1 MTSLLLPYLVLFASS
16 VGVRF
21 VLDRLNMGHLRKHG
35 HTVPAVFQGEIE
47 PATLERIRDYTVART
62 RIGLW
67 EDLFQSALV
76 LLVLFSGLI
85 PWLAGLL
92 DGRRL
97 GLIPSG
103 IIFFF
108 AIGII
113 MGAAGIPFDLYRT
126 FGIERRFGFSTIT
139 LKLWLADFLKA
150 TLISAILSGI
160 LLAALFGL
168 IGAATKTW
176 WLWMWIFYAGFQLLM
191 TVLYPLIIA
200 PLFNKFEPL
209 DDPLITGGVMSLMD
223 KAGLKAKGVYRVDA
237 LKRSR
242 HSNAYFTG
250 LGRSRRIVLFD
261 SLLSSHAPDEI
272 LAVLAHEI
280 GHWKKGHIR
289 LQLCGAL
296 LISLALLYGAYLLIN
311 WPVLYSSFGIPYR
324 TPYVGLL
331 LLGFLMQP
339 VAFFLSPL
347 ASMISRAFE
356 RQSDDYAR
364 SLTGQC
370 EPLIR
375 ALKRLSTDNLSNLH
389 PHPLYAWFYYTHPP
403 LVARIERLKSI

>member
-1 MTSLLLPYLVLFASS
+1 MTGILFPYLALFGLS
-16 VGVRF
+16 VAVRF
-21 VLDRLNMGHLRKHG
+21 ILDRLNVRHLEAHG
-35 HTVPAVFQGEIE
+35 HEVPSVFSGEIE
-47 PATLERIRDYTVART
+47 PATLKRIRDYTVART
-62 RIGLW
+62 RLGDW

-76 LLVLFSGLI
+76 LAVLFGGLI
-85 PWLAGLL
+85 PWLARLL
-92 DGRRL
+92 EGWQL
-97 GLIPSG
+97 GMIPSG
-103 IIFFF
+103 IMFFF
-108 AIGII
+108 GIGII
-113 MGAAGIPFDLYRT
+113 MGVAGIPFDLYRT

-139 LKLWLADFLKA
+139 FKLWLADFLKA

-160 LLAALFGL
+160 LLAALFAL

-191 TVLYPLIIA
+191 TVLYPLVIA

-209 DDPLITGGVMSLMD
+209 SDPLITGGVMSLMD

-261 SLLSSHAPDEI
+261 SLLDSHAPDEI

-280 GHWKKGHIR
+280 GHWKKGHVR
-289 LQLCGAL
+289 MQLVGVL
-296 LISLALLYGAYLLIN
+296 LLSLAVLYGAYLMIN
-311 WPVLYSSFGIPYR
+311 WPVLYDSFGIAYR

-347 ASMISRAFE
+347 AGMVSRAFE
-356 RQSDDYAR
+356 RQADDFAR
-364 SLTGQC
+364 TLTGQS
-370 EPLIR
+370 EPLIK

-389 PHPLYAWFYYTHPP
+389 PHPVYAWFYYTHPP
-403 LVARIERLKSI
+403 LVARIERLKRA

>member
-1 MTSLLLPYLVLFASS
+1 
-16 VGVRF
+16 
-21 VLDRLNMGHLRKHG
+21 MGHLTQHG

-47 PATLERIRDYTVART
+47 PATLGRIRDYTVART
-62 RIGLW
+62 QIGLW
-67 EDLFQSALV
+67 EDLIQSALV
-76 LLVLFSGLI
+76 LAVLFGGLI
-85 PWLAGLL
+85 PWLSHLL
-92 DGRRL
+92 EGRQL

-113 MGAAGIPFDLYRT
+113 MGVAGIPFDLYRT
-126 FGIERRFGFSTIT
+126 FVIERRFGFSTIT
-139 LKLWLADFLKA
+139 FKLWLADFLKA

-160 LLAALFGL
+160 LLGALFAL

-176 WLWMWIFYAGFQLLM
+176 WLWMWMFYAGFQLLM

-209 DDPLITGGVMSLMD
+209 DDPLITGGVMSLME

-261 SLLSSHAPDEI
+261 SLLSSHTPDEI

-280 GHWKKGHIR
+280 GHWKKGHVR
-289 LQLCGAL
+289 LQLCGVL
-296 LISLALLYGAYLLIN
+296 LMSLAVLYGAYLLLN
-311 WPVLYSSFGIPYR
+311 WPGLYASFGIPYQ

-339 VAFFLSPL
+339 VVFFLSPFV
-347 ASMISRAFE
+347 SMISRAFE
-356 RQSDDYAR
+356 RQSDDFAR
-364 SLTGQC
+364 TLTGQS

-403 LVARIERLKSI
+403 LVERIERLNRA